1 MSYFLLVKMSSIKQL
16 PSAAVRLI
24 GSTQVIT
31 SVFSVVKE
39 LLENALDAQA
49 TAIEIK
55 LVNTSYSFENP

>member
-1 MSYFLLVKMSSIKQL
+1 MTSIKQL
-16 PSAAVRLI
+16 SSAAVRLI

-55 LVNTSYSFENP
+55 LVSISYSFENP